1 LDTPIRPRR
10 EIQSAAEMRAPLAPT
25 TIRTICLIMNFVT
38 LCCGT
43 SLNFCSG
50 APVSALLS
58 SVARYASE
66 LNTSCL
72 SCHLLMT
79 VSALERS
86 RSNIQ
91 PNKFVRLG
99 VNKVP
104 WEIALSCPR
113 SDILVACKSTLLNGN
128 FDWGLTNGAACLS
141 SSVLTVQNL
150 EGLRMCTAVEIWE
163 YLRDV
168 LLLTLAGHY
177 VGDEAPLSLLVAP
190 TICGAM
196 LALLCQTG
204 DPLSNQFS
212 S

>member
-1 LDTPIRPRR
+1 MRSRR
-10 EIQSAAEMRAPLAPT
+10 EIQSAAEMRAPLAST

-43 SLNFCSG
+43 SLNICSG
-50 APVSALLS
+50 APVSALLL
-58 SVARYASE
+58 SVATYASK

-79 VSALERS
+79 VSALEGS
-86 RSNIQ
+86 RSNVR
-91 PNKFVRLG
+91 PDKFVRLG
-99 VNKVP
+99 IKKVP

-113 SDILVACKSTLLNGN
+113 SDILVACRSTLLNERLA
-128 FDWGLTNGAACLS
+128 WGLTNGAACLS

-150 EGLRMCTAVEIWE
+150 EGLRMCTAVEIWD

-190 TICGAM
+190 TICGAL

-204 DPLSNQFS
+204 GPLSNQFS
-212 S
+212 SLA